1 MHVRV
6 VLINTH
12 NLCMARMGFWNMR
25 HWYTPRDLAHSL
37 IIYYYPYS
45 IFYFYK
51 ESSRGGEGWEE
62 ERRGEGVEEVTFRVS
77 YSTDAQKKKSRA
89 NMYDLHNSAIYK
101 RTTEERSLGTL
112 FPLRY
117 WRMHTV
123 YPYCDCRYIFALG
136 STHVAHDIY
145 MYIDLY
151 VYIHIYVYL
160 YIYMYM
166 YICIY
171 NILVVAL

>member
-1 MHVRV
+1 
-6 VLINTH
+6 
-12 NLCMARMGFWNMR
+12 MGFWNMR
-25 HWYTPRDLAHSL
+25 LWNMRLWYTPRDLAHSL

-51 ESSRGGEGWEE
+51 ESSRGGEGWEK

-117 WRMHTV
+117 WRMHTA
-123 YPYCDCRYIFALG
+123 YPYCGCRYIFALG

-145 MYIDLY
+145 IYVCRSVCIYTYICIPI
-151 VYIHIYVYL
+151 YICTCIYVYTHR
-160 YIYMYM
+160 
-166 YICIY
+166 
-171 NILVVAL
+171 